1 MKTLERENKTLK
13 GALSQ
18 AKLRETNL
26 NSTLNNINKVNK
38 DLNSISHSLTEKLNN
53 RQHSKD
59 NELMSGLS
67 RDSLS
72 RSQPSQHKHTHT
84 HNANEHSISNKV
96 KYKHTQPP
104 VTKWLNYTSI
114 PEPDTKSKILNNSY
128 SRDEYNMI
136 DQYIDDS
143 QINHIS
149 NIKDNVNHK
158 YN

>member
-1 MKTLERENKTLK
+1 
-13 GALSQ
+13 
-18 AKLRETNL
+18 
-26 NSTLNNINKVNK
+26 
-38 DLNSISHSLTEKLNN
+38 
-53 RQHSKD
+53 
-59 NELMSGLS
+59 MSGMS

-72 RSQPSQHKHTHT
+72 RSQPSQHKHTH
-84 HNANEHSISNKV
+84 NANEQSISKAV
-96 KYKHTQPP
+96 KQKHTQPP